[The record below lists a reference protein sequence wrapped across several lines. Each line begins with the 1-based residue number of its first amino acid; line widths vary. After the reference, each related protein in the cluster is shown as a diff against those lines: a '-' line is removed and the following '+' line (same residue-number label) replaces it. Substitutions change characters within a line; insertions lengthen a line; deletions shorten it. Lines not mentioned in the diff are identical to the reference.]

1 MAAQYKT
8 QCPHCGAQFK
18 IGEQHLRQARG
29 AVRCGSCLQ
38 VFQATDHLLDAPARP
53 AATPPAANADN
64 RSAGSHQAARPTA
77 DQTSAASA
85 PASKKKRPDDESWA
99 EALLAKEAPPERPA
113 PPPAA
118 PAQQWTL
125 DDDLASPGEP
135 EKPSAENDD
144 EEDHNDTRV
153 SLGGALE
160 LSDSF
165 LSLDEEGESRLG
177 DEDFTDMSGAGR
189 SHQGQGS
196 DESWAEALLQEL
208 EEEDTPPSGRASGM
222 TMQRDEDSA
231 KPTRPRAKSAAK
243 AASKKTTTERPDAPR
258 NVNPLFAD
266 DHGAG
271 EEDSFGEHFDDD
283 FDLFAGDADLAE
295 YEPEPA
301 RPKKKSPPVFDR
313 PRMDIGQALK
323 WGALSL
329 AAMLV
334 LSGQYLV
341 FNFDR
346 LARTPEWRPLYANAC
361 GVLGCTLPNPS
372 DTRQLRGANL
382 VVRTHSSVE
391 GALVVDAI
399 LYNHAHYEQPF
410 PILEL
415 SFSSLRGQPV
425 ASRRF
430 TPEEYLRGELAG
442 MHTMPRDVPIRV
454 SFEILNP
461 GADAESY
468 RLYFHPAPGA

>member
-53 AATPPAANADN
+53 AVTPPAANAET
-64 RSAGSHQAARPTA
+64 RSSGSHPAGQTPTTR
-77 DQTSAASA
+77 QQKPAASE
-85 PASKKKRPDDESWA
+85 PAGKKKRPDDESWA
-99 EALLAKEAPPERPA
+99 EALLASETPPERPA

-125 DDDLASPGEP
+125 DDDLATPGEP
-135 EKPSAENDD
+135 EGPPAENED

-189 SHQGQGS
+189 SHQGQGG

-208 EEEDTPPSGRASGM
+208 EEEETPPARPAPRPDP
-222 TMQRDEDSA
+222 QSA
-231 KPTRPRAKSAAK
+231 GK
-243 AASKKTTTERPDAPR
+243 AASKKTAAKRPDASR
-258 NVNPLFAD
+258 NENPLFD
-266 DHGAG
+266 DNNLSTG

-295 YEPEPA
+295 YEPALA
-301 RPKKKSPPVFDR
+301 RPKKKAPSVFDR

-323 WGALSL
+323 WGALSV

-372 DTRQLRGANL
+372 DTRQLRGTNL
-382 VVRTHSSVE
+382 VVRTHSRVE

-430 TPEEYLRGELAG
+430 TPDEYLRGELAG
-442 MHTMPRDVPIRV
+442 MDTMPRDVPIRV

-468 RLYFHPAPGA
+468 RLYFQYPFGFFR

>member
-38 VFQATDHLLDAPARP
+38 VFQATEHLIEAPPRP
-53 AATPPAANADN
+53 AATDTAPRQPGQTTAPVQKSP
-64 RSAGSHQAARPTA
+64 SAG
-77 DQTSAASA
+77 
-85 PASKKKRPDDESWA
+85 KKRSDDESWA
-99 EALLAKEAPPERPA
+99 EELLARETPAARPA
-113 PPPAA
+113 PAPAPTRNWTLDEGPGAPGTSDAA
-118 PAQQWTL
+118 PA
-125 DDDLASPGEP
+125 DS
-135 EKPSAENDD
+135 DD
-144 EEDHNDTRV
+144 EQNDTRV
-153 SLGGALE
+153 SLGGGLE

-165 LSLDEEGESRLG
+165 LSLDEEGDSGL
-177 DEDFTDMSGAGR
+177 DNEDFTDMSGAGR
-189 SHQGQGS
+189 SHQGQGG

-208 EEEDTPPSGRASGM
+208 EEEESPTPGADGPMAL
-222 TMQRDEDSA
+222 QQDADKA
-231 KPTRPRAKSAAK
+231 KRSPARKQPA
-243 AASKKTTTERPDAPR
+243 E
-258 NVNPLFAD
+258 NPLFKASPGKND
-266 DHGAG
+266 PQEGLDVGL
-271 EEDSFGEHFDDD
+271 EDAFDDD
-283 FDLFAGDADLAE
+283 FDLFADNDALGD
-295 YEPEPA
+295 YEPAPE

-313 PRMDIGQALK
+313 PRLDIGHALK
-323 WGALSL
+323 WGGLSI
-329 AAMLV
+329 AAVLV
-334 LSGQYLV
+334 LAGQYLV
-341 FNFDR
+341 FNYDR

-361 GVLGCTLPNPS
+361 DVLGCTLPNPS
-372 DTRQLRGANL
+372 DIRQLRGTNL
-382 VVRTHSSVE
+382 VVRTHSRVE

-410 PILEL
+410 PVLEL

-430 TPEEYLRGELAG
+430 TPDEYLRGELAG
-442 MHTMPRDVPIRV
+442 MNTMPRDVPIRV

>member
-38 VFQATDHLLDAPARP
+38 VFQATEHLIEAPPRP
-53 AATPPAANADN
+53 AAANTATGQAAPPAPK
-64 RSAGSHQAARPTA
+64 PT
-77 DQTSAASA
+77 
-85 PASKKKRPDDESWA
+85 PGKKKRPDDESWA
-99 EALLAKEAPPERPA
+99 EELLAQETPAARPA

-118 PAQQWTL
+118 PTRNWTL
-125 DDDLASPGEP
+125 DEDLAAPGASEEAP
-135 EKPSAENDD
+135 ADD
-144 EEDHNDTRV
+144 EDENDTRV
-153 SLGGALE
+153 SLGGRLE

-165 LSLDEEGESRLG
+165 LSLDEEGDSGLS

-189 SHQGQGS
+189 SHQGQGG

-208 EEEDTPPSGRASGM
+208 EEEETPSPGA
-222 TMQRDEDSA
+222 
-231 KPTRPRAKSAAK
+231 
-243 AASKKTTTERPDAPR
+243 DAPMALQKDAEKAKR
-258 NVNPLFAD
+258 NPARAQPAENPLFKDHRQD
-266 DHGAG
+266 DVDTGL
-271 EEDSFGEHFDDD
+271 EDAFDDD
-283 FDLFAGDADLAE
+283 FDLFADNDALGDYDAP
-295 YEPEPA
+295 PE
-301 RPKKKSPPVFDR
+301 RPKKKAPPVFDR
-313 PRMDIGQALK
+313 PRLDIGQTLK
-323 WGALSL
+323 WGGLSL
-329 AAMLV
+329 AAMCV
-334 LSGQYLV
+334 LAGQYLV
-341 FNFDR
+341 FNYDR

-361 GVLGCTLPNPS
+361 EVLGCTLPNPS
-372 DTRQLRGANL
+372 DIRQLRGANL
-382 VVRTHSSVE
+382 VVRTHSRVA

-410 PILEL
+410 PVLEL

-430 TPEEYLRGELAG
+430 TPEEYLRGELSG
-442 MHTMPRDVPIRV
+442 MDTMPRDVPIRV